1 MGDIMEDLSLKTA
14 KELREY
20 AEENNISL
28 GDAKTK
34 TKILSKILNIES
46 NISEDKG
53 TEKPENVI
61 VSPVMSNKN
70 ATKGTPEKPSPSKV
84 AVYSQKNLRW
94 NLVGSLAP
102 GYNIVTKEAAEKWLT
117 LSSVREATPEEVADH
132 YGL

>member
-1 MGDIMEDLSLKTA
+1 MEELSLKTA

-46 NISEDKG
+46 SIGEDIK
-53 TEKPENVI
+53 TEKPENI
-61 VSPVMSNKN
+61 IMSPTSSNKS
-70 ATKGTPEKPSPSKV
+70 ASIRSTEKMTASKV
-84 AVYSQKNLRW
+84 AVYSEKNLRW
-94 NLVGSLAP
+94 NMIGTLTP

-117 LSSVREATPEEVADH
+117 LNSVREATPEEVADH

>member
-1 MGDIMEDLSLKTA
+1 MGETMEDLSLKTA

-20 AEENNISL
+20 AEENNINL

-46 NISEDKG
+46 NIGEDMG
-53 TEKPENVI
+53 LEKPENVI
-61 VSPVMSNKN
+61 TSPVSLNKS
-70 ATKGTPEKPSPSKV
+70 ASTKAPEKMTPTKV
-84 AVYSQKNLRW
+84 AVYSEKNLRW
-94 NLVGSLAP
+94 NMIGTLTP

-117 LSSVREATPEEVADH
+117 LNSVREATPEEVADH

>member
-1 MGDIMEDLSLKTA
+1 MGETMEDLSLKTA

-20 AEENNISL
+20 AEENNINL

-46 NISEDKG
+46 NIEEDKG
-53 TEKPENVI
+53 LEKPENVI
-61 VSPVMSNKN
+61 TSPVSLNKS
-70 ATKGTPEKPSPSKV
+70 AGTKAPEKMTPTKV
-84 AVYSQKNLRW
+84 AVYSEKNLRW
-94 NLVGSLAP
+94 NMIGTLTP

-117 LSSVREATPEEVADH
+117 LNSVREATPEEVADH